1 MGDKRYDRE
10 TLKKQALAAIEKH
23 KLFTIEDVVA
33 FIGCA
38 RSTFY
43 VYIPD
48 KSDEHKEIEELMQRN
63 RIELK
68 ISMRKKWFESDAPA
82 LQLALYKMIATQDER
97 NALSMSRVDLTSG
110 GDKITWNEVRTYDKP
125 ESE

>member
-1 MGDKRYDRE
+1 
-10 TLKKQALAAIEKH
+10 
-23 KLFTIEDVVA
+23 
-33 FIGCA
+33 
-38 RSTFY
+38 
-43 VYIPD
+43 
-48 KSDEHKEIEELMQRN
+48 MQRK

-82 LQLALYKMIATQDER
+82 LQLGLYKLIATQEER
-97 NALSMSRVDLTSG
+97 SALSMKVVDVTSG